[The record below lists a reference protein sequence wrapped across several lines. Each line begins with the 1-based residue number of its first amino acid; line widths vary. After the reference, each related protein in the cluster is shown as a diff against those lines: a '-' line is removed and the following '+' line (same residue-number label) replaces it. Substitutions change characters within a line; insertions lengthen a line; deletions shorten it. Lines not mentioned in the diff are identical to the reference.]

1 MNIKDKHM
9 QKIVKVT
16 RKGQTTI
23 PAEIREKLGIK
34 EGDDLVVEAIDQ
46 QIIFKR
52 IPKLED
58 MCGIFAGE
66 VDIAELKKEID
77 KMREEY

>member
-1 MNIKDKHM
+1 MP
-9 QKIVKVT
+9 KIVKVT
-16 RKGQTTI
+16 RKGQVTI
-23 PAEIREKLGIK
+23 PAEIREQLGIK
-34 EGDDLVVEAIDQ
+34 EGDKLAVEAIDH
-46 QIIFKR
+46 QIVFKP

-66 VDIAELKKEID
+66 VDIAEIKKEID

>member
-1 MNIKDKHM
+1 M

-34 EGDDLVVEAIDQ
+34 EGDELAVEAVEQ
-46 QIIFKR
+46 GVVFKLIPR
-52 IPKLED
+52 IED
-58 MCGIFAGE
+58 CVGIFAGHAD
-66 VDIAELKKEID
+66 VTELKKEID
-77 KMREEY
+77 KLREES